1 MMDPVARVFA
11 MDSRKRIT
19 ILVIDDDPEILD
31 LITMVLRREYIVVKA
46 TSGSEAM
53 EIIQKNAPALVL
65 TDQWMGDVTGI
76 EILAYLHE
84 KHPEVGRV
92 LITGFPDLQV
102 VKDAINKGH
111 VHRFITKPWEM
122 DEMRSIVA
130 EEVERHRALVEHRH
144 LLNDL
149 MTKNKELTLANEEI
163 MAQKRRLEELNQEYK
178 EQSQIAIEL
187 SEKFAQAHLELLE
200 AQEEIQKKNKQL
212 QKANR
217 ELEKLSVTDGL
228 TGFYNFRH
236 LEVLLERE
244 IGRASRYNLQMT
256 CMMVD
261 LDDFKKVND
270 TYGHLFGDEVL
281 RTVAGIVQKN
291 IRETDLPARYGGD
304 EFFVILPHTDLEQ
317 ARALAQRIFDDIQD
331 YDFKPGNDLH
341 FQQKVSIGLASFE
354 ADRIQGREQMIEW
367 VDSALYQ
374 AKRAGRNMI
383 VIYNAPEADVTG

>member
-1 MMDPVARVFA
+1 MDAQ
-11 MDSRKRIT
+11 KRIT
-19 ILVIDDDPEILD
+19 ILIIDDDPEILD
-31 LITMVLRREYIVVKA
+31 LITMVLRREYNVIKA
-46 TSGSEAM
+46 SSGNEAL
-53 EIIQKNAPALVL
+53 EIIKKDTPALVI

-76 EILAYLHE
+76 EVLGYLHE
-84 KHPEVGRV
+84 NHPEVGRV

-130 EEVERHRALVEHRH
+130 EEVRRHSALVEHQR
-144 LLNDL
+144 LLDDL
-149 MTKNKELTLANEEI
+149 VKKNEELTLANEEI

-212 QKANR
+212 EKANR

-236 LEVLLERE
+236 LAVLLERE

-281 RTVAGIVQKN
+281 RTVSGIILQN

-304 EFFVILPHTDLEQ
+304 EYFVILPHTDLEQ

-331 YDFKPGNDLH
+331 YVYQPRTGLH
-341 FQQKVSIGLASFE
+341 FQQQVSIGLASFE
-354 ADRIQGREQMIEW
+354 ADKIATREQMVER

-374 AKRAGRNMI
+374 AKRTGRNTI
-383 VIYNAPEADVTG
+383 VVYDASQIDA